1 MDILVYEEKKV
12 YLVFPVKQA
21 DMVSYYFI
29 SQFYK
34 IIYFVLGF
42 NGAPGIP
49 GKMGRQG
56 KLIFNI
62 SSFNNIVFFRLRIS
76 WITRNERKRWII
88 GTSRCKRYSW

>member
-1 MDILVYEEKKV
+1 MRTIILFQVVMDILVYEEKKV

-42 NGAPGIP
+42 NGAPGTKGNAGMPGRPGMKGIP
-49 GKMGRQG
+49 GESG
-56 KLIFNI
+56 K
-62 SSFNNIVFFRLRIS
+62 
-76 WITRNERKRWII
+76 
-88 GTSRCKRYSW
+88 